1 MRKLIRFATYL
12 GIGAIFLLIAAALW
26 LRAELRASLPDDS
39 GELALEG
46 LLAPVTVERDALGV
60 VTIRSAS
67 RLDEARALG
76 FVHAQE
82 RFFQMDLLR
91 RAAAGELSALVG
103 EVALGIDR
111 ERRPHRLRDVV
122 GRALDLASPDYRAV
136 LEAYAAGVNQ
146 GLAALAA
153 KPFEYL
159 LLRARPEPWAPADS
173 LLVGGAMYFDLQAG
187 ALDFDRN
194 EIVAREILPEAI
206 ADLLY
211 PEASPF
217 DAPLIGEA
225 GPAAAIPEAGIYD
238 LRRLPPALFSSP
250 PSPPGAL
257 ALTET
262 TPGSNQWAV
271 AGSRTASGKAILAN
285 DPHLTLR
292 VPAIWFRV
300 SLDRDGRR
308 LTGASLPGVPSVVFG
323 SNGNIAWGFTNA
335 YGDWHDLV
343 ALELDAN
350 DSSRYLTSE
359 GWREIETHIETI
371 RIAGGAPVDI
381 EIRSTIFGPVVGS
394 LPDGRPYAVRWVAH
408 DPASHETA
416 GRLDA
421 LGQAQ
426 SVAEALPLAQGIGM
440 PENNVVI
447 ADREGHIAWTIAGPL
462 PRRERPDGLSR
473 SSESPAWS
481 GWLPSSDYPVVA
493 DPGTGLVYTA
503 NARVVDGAALAAIG
517 RGNYALG
524 ARAEQIRNRLL
535 LLDAPTEADMLAI
548 QLDDE
553 AQHLRRWRDE
563 LLDLLDAESDPLL
576 VAVREAVAASSDRAS
591 IDAVGYRILRDW
603 RLLLIERM
611 TAALA
616 AEVVAADPAWIYAST
631 QAEHWAWPLIV
642 NEPENLLDP
651 RFPSWRAF
659 KIAALRE
666 LLRDVLE
673 VESPGELDARRWGE
687 HNTVR
692 VRHPLSGA
700 LPLLPHW
707 LDMPAVE
714 LPGDILMPRVQAPGF
729 GASARFAVSPGDE
742 ADGYFHMPGGQSGHP
757 LSPYY
762 GAGHDDWAQ
771 GRPAP
776 FLPGPVE
783 RGLRL
788 LPPAGGD

>member
-12 GIGAIFLLIAAALW
+12 GIGAMLVLIAAAAW

-39 GELALEG
+39 GELVLEG
-46 LLAPVTVERDALGV
+46 LSAPVTVERDALGV

-91 RAAAGELSALVG
+91 RAGAGELAALVG
-103 EVALGIDR
+103 EVALAIDL

-122 GRALDLASPDYRAV
+122 GRAFDTASPDYRAV

-146 GLAALAA
+146 GLAALEA

-159 LLRARPEPWAPADS
+159 LLRARPEPWAPIDS
-173 LLVGGAMYFDLQAG
+173 LLVGGAMYFDLQDG
-187 ALDFDRN
+187 ALEFDRN
-194 EIVAREILPEAI
+194 EIVARLTLPEAV

-211 PEASPF
+211 PEATPF
-217 DAPLIGEA
+217 DAPLMGGP
-225 GPAAAIPEAGIYD
+225 GPAAEIPPAAIYD
-238 LRRLPPALFSSP
+238 LRRLPREIFTAPRGPL
-250 PSPPGAL
+250 GEL

-262 TPGSNQWAV
+262 TPGSNNWAV
-271 AGSRTASGKAILAN
+271 AGSRTADGGALLAS

-300 SLDRDGRR
+300 SLEREGRR

-323 SNGNIAWGFTNA
+323 SNGDIAWGFTNA

-350 DSSRYLTSE
+350 DPSRYLTSD

-371 RIAGGAPVDI
+371 GVAGEAPVDI

-408 DPASHETA
+408 DPAAHETA
-416 GRLDA
+416 GRIDA
-421 LGQAQ
+421 LGRAQ

-447 ADREGHIAWTIAGPL
+447 ADREGHVAWTIAGPL
-462 PRRERPDGLSR
+462 PRRMRPDGLSR
-473 SSESPAWS
+473 SGDGPAWD
-481 GWLPSSDYPVVA
+481 GWLLPAEYPVIA
-493 DPGTGLVYTA
+493 DPVTGFVFTA

-524 ARAEQIRNRLL
+524 ARALQIRDRLL
-535 LLDAPTEADMLAI
+535 PLDASTEADMLAI

-553 AQHLRRWRDE
+553 ARHLRRWRDE
-563 LLDLLDAESDPLL
+563 LLDLLDRESDPLL
-576 VAVREAVAASSDRAS
+576 VAVREVVAASSDRAS
-591 IDAVGYRILRDW
+591 IDAAGYRILRDW

-611 TAALA
+611 TATLA

-631 QAEHWAWPLIV
+631 QAEHWVWPLVV
-642 NEPENLLDP
+642 NEPANLLDP
-651 RFPSWRAF
+651 RFPSWRDF

-666 LLRDVLE
+666 LLRDVD
-673 VESPGELDARRWGE
+673 SPGELDARRWGE

-700 LPLLPHW
+700 LPLLPRW

-742 ADGYFHMPGGQSGHP
+742 ASGYFHMPGGQSGHP

-762 GAGHDDWAQ
+762 GAGHEDWAE
-771 GRPAP
+771 GRPTP

-783 RGLRL
+783 SSLRL
-788 LPPAGGD
+788 VP